1 MENITQSKHYARKL
15 KLKILRKYFETES
28 FCFRFLIYKTQSGEH
43 FGLKIILTEEAWN
56 PLIKSGLRP

>member
-1 MENITQSKHYARKL
+1 MGNTTQSKHYARKI

-43 FGLKIILTEEAWN
+43 LGLKIIFAEEA
-56 PLIKSGLRP
+56 